1 MREKTVRAMD
11 VLYLA
16 SIWISGLALLV
27 MTIVIPIGVFNR
39 YVLGTG
45 SQWPE
50 PLAIL
55 CMVVFTF
62 LGAAASYRAGVH
74 IAVTMLTDRVPE
86 QYRPALTY
94 VVDALMAALSVFII
108 IYGIELCKVTWNQ
121 TIAEFPTLSVGVT
134 YLPLPVGAAVT
145 LLFVIEQFFYGSQ
158 MHRPLVRKGDPSSE
172 EIKVGGKH

>member
-1 MREKTVRAMD
+1 MRGKYVRAMD

-16 SIWISGLALLV
+16 SIWISGLALIV
-27 MTIVIPIGVFNR
+27 MTIVIPIGIFNR
-39 YVLGTG
+39 YVMGSG

-74 IAVTMLTDRVPE
+74 IAVTMMTDRVPAKF
-86 QYRPALTY
+86 RPSL
-94 VVDALMAALSVFII
+94 VFLVDVLMAVLSVFMIV
-108 IYGIELCKVTWNQ
+108 YGWQLCNVTWNQ
-121 TIAEFPTLSVGVT
+121 SIAEFPMLSVGVT

-172 EIKVGGKH
+172 EIKVGGGG

>member
-1 MREKTVRAMD
+1 MRQTYLRAMD
-11 VLYLA
+11 ALYLA
-16 SIWISGLALLV
+16 SIWISGVALIV
-27 MTIVIPIGVFNR
+27 MTVVIPIGVFNR
-39 YVLGTG
+39 YVLGSG

-74 IAVTMLTDRVPE
+74 IAVTMLTDRVPASF
-86 QYRPALTY
+86 RPKL
-94 VVDALMAALSVFII
+94 VFLVDVLMAVLSVFMI
-108 IYGIELCKVTWNQ
+108 IYGWELCKVTWNQ

-145 LLFVIEQFFYGSQ
+145 LLFVIEQFLYGSQ
-158 MHRPLVRKGDPSSE
+158 MHRPLVRKGDPSSSE
-172 EIKVGGKH
+172 ATAGGGH